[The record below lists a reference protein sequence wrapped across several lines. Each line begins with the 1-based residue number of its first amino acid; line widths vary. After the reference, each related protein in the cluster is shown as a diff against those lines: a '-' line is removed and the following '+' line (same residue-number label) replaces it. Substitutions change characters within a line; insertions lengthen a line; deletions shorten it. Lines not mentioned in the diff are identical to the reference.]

1 MSSFSRRSFLAA
13 SAAVAAG
20 PSFGA
25 TGASGDADIA
35 IVGAGAAGIAAARKI
50 AAAGRR
56 FVLIEA
62 AGRIGGRCI
71 TDTQTFGVPFDR
83 GAHWIHMPDINPVAR
98 LAAQTG
104 LDIYPAPPGQKMRI
118 VRRYAR
124 EGEMEDFLAAQV
136 RANRAIA
143 EAARGQKDVSCADAL
158 PKDLGDWRATVEF
171 ALGPFGCAK
180 DLGAVSAKDFAR
192 SAERDIDAFCRQGF
206 GALLAKLGA
215 GLPVELS
222 TPVTRI
228 DLAARGGVEI
238 ETARGRIAA
247 RGVIVTASTGVLAA
261 NKIKF
266 VPDLPRPQLEAVNS
280 LSLGSYDRVVL
291 ELPGNP
297 LGFDRDDLV
306 FEKSDGVRTA
316 AVLANVSGSS
326 LVMVDMGGKF
336 AGDLAAQGA
345 DAMTAFAIEW
355 LTGLYGTDLRKLVK
369 RTAATR
375 WNDEP
380 WALGAFSAAAPG
392 GQPARK
398 SLMGRVHGR
407 LWLAGEAAHETLWG
421 TVGGAWASG
430 ERAAA
435 AALDDLG
442 FTAKPREPAPQRPQR
457 ASPRRRQR

>member
-1 MSSFSRRSFLAA
+1 MSSLSRRTFLAA

-25 TGASGDADIA
+25 TGALGEVDIA

-56 FVLIEA
+56 YVLIEA
-62 AGRIGGRCI
+62 ADRIGGRCI
-71 TDTQTFGVPFDR
+71 TDTETFGVPFDR
-83 GAHWIHMPDINPVAR
+83 GAHWIHMPNVNPVAR

-143 EAARGQKDVSCADAL
+143 EAARAQTDVSCDAAL
-158 PKDLGDWRATVEF
+158 PKDLGDWRPTIEF
-171 ALGPFGCAK
+171 LLGPFGCGK
-180 DLGAVSAKDFAR
+180 DLSAVSAKDFAR
-192 SAERDIDAFCRQGF
+192 SAERDVDAFCRQGF

-215 GLPVELS
+215 GLSVELS
-222 TPVTRI
+222 TAVTRI
-228 DLAARGGVEI
+228 DLAGRGVNI
-238 ETARGRIAA
+238 ETDRGRIAA
-247 RGVIVTASTGVLAA
+247 RGVIVTVSTGVLAA
-261 NKIKF
+261 SKIKF
-266 VPDLPRPQLEAVNS
+266 VPDLPRPQLEAANK

-306 FEKSDGVRTA
+306 FEKSSGVRTA
-316 AVLANVSGSS
+316 AILANVSGSS
-326 LVMVDMGGKF
+326 LVMVDIGGKF
-336 AGDLAAQGA
+336 GRDLAAQGP
-345 DAMTAFAIEW
+345 DAMTAFALDW
-355 LTGLYGTDLRKLVK
+355 LTGLYGTDLRKAVK

-398 SLMGRVHGR
+398 ALTGRVRDR
-407 LWLAGEAAHETLWG
+407 LWFAGEAVHETLWG

-430 ERAAA
+430 ERAADE
-435 AALDDLG
+435 ALEHLG
-442 FTAKPREPAPQRPQR
+442 FIAKPREPAPQRPQR
-457 ASPRRRQR
+457 AAPRRRQR